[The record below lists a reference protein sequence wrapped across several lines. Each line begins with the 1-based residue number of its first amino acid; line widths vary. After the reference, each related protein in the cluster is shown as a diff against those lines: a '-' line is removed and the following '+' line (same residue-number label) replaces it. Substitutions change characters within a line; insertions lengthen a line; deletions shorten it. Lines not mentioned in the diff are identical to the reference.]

1 MRALASAAVAALAVV
16 AAPLVTAPRAGAA
29 ADQFCAEL
37 HADWDGQHCTT
48 VLTSPRQAQRVISV
62 DLPGA
67 LLDDP
72 TAGPVVRDFYRQL
85 MDGWR
90 SSGTDSLRDTRA
102 YAYYELHAGP
112 GPVQSLVVHEVLEPH
127 GMQPNNAFR
136 TFVFDMQRGTRLTLP
151 DVFKH
156 GVDPA
161 AVIPSVGAP
170 ELTAA
175 LDNAAPPHAP
185 NTYPFTLAEFTPGP
199 NGPGYSG
206 NYRTFALTP
215 EHLVLFMPGT
225 PLLREDPQP
234 PDRFVWSMDGG
245 AAIARI
251 PLSSLADALRPEYGG
266 H

>member
-1 MRALASAAVAALAVV
+1 MRTLAVTAALAVA
-16 AAPLVTAPRAGAA
+16 AAPLVTAPRAGAT
-29 ADQFCAEL
+29 ADGFCADL

-48 VLTSPRQAQRVISV
+48 VVVSPRQAQRVISV
-62 DLPGA
+62 DLPVA

-90 SSGTDSLRDTRA
+90 RSGAESLRDTRA
-102 YAYYELHAGP
+102 YAFYELHPGP

-136 TFVFDMQRGTRLTLP
+136 TFVFDLDRRTRLTLT
-151 DVFKH
+151 DVFKPD
-156 GVDPA
+156 VDPP
-161 AVIPSVGAP
+161 AVITSVGAP
-170 ELTAA
+170 ALTAA
-175 LDNAAPPHAP
+175 LDDAAPPHAP

-206 NYRTFALTP
+206 HYRAFALTP

-225 PLLREDPQP
+225 PMLREDPQP
-234 PDRFVWSMDGG
+234 PDRQVWSMDGG
-245 AAIARI
+245 AVIARI
-251 PLSSLADALRPEYGG
+251 PLPSLADALRPEYGG